1 MNKDELLQVINTDLG
16 YNFESDLYGFNML
29 THTRYTKI
37 QSIPAAYFA
46 SLDKTKVYK
55 ITCEEVSIDDL
66 PQKELET
73 FNELEIE
80 D

>member
-29 THTRYTKI
+29 TRTRYTNVN
-37 QSIPAAYFA
+37 SIPAAYFA
-46 SLDKTKVYK
+46 SLDKTKLYK
-55 ITCEEVSIDDL
+55 ITCEDVSVSDL
-66 PQKELET
+66 PNQELET
-73 FNELEIE
+73 FNEIEIQ